1 MAKNQKGF
9 WKNTRNFL
17 LTLGNAN
24 AQIILDLKE
33 DLEEIETE
41 INHQLKAAHQSD
53 LKSLKNLRKVLLNDI
68 NKLRENNRPE
78 ISLKVIETARNHGVT
93 SPQLELGRAKA
104 LAALNQHEKAIQIWN
119 EQASSNK
126 LKVKQQAN
134 AEIKAYEKSHLS
146 ASELLRSIRAALR
159 SEMIESKYIPEIA
172 PHQASELERQI
183 LNESIELRKNNNE
196 KLSLELLEICI
207 QHGVR
212 SYLIDDNKARA
223 LFKIGLKREAIHIW
237 QSLLSNNDGEKEKSA
252 QKILFQLSQNLL
264 AAIKKT
270 IAENGQDV
278 QHLPEQAPQDLSKLG
293 FLILREAI
301 ALRKANQEELSLQ
314 ILELTTSAGFE
325 TDAINE
331 NRARA
336 LINLKRNTEAVKL
349 LQELLSSKKEETQE
363 SANRIL
369 KSLGQKLLKQ
379 TRDLLNKNC
388 WKIRHLPEESPEHL
402 AKLEPLILKE
412 AIALRKEK
420 KERLSLAILN
430 LSIELGLKTEK
441 IDDNRARALI
451 NDEQYFEAVTIWN
464 SLKDSK
470 NTQIQQSATSML
482 ERFSEKGFQ
491 QKILQEVNNILA
503 NDNDKTQ
510 AINLLTDA
518 ILKNPND
525 HKLHEKL
532 GEVAT
537 KDGDKTNQSDQEFEE
552 LNSHAQAL
560 AGFEAFVTSLE
571 QRHMPALKAADDK
584 QDPKQ

>member
-53 LKSLKNLRKVLLNDI
+53 LKSLKNLRKALLNDI

-93 SPQLELGRAKA
+93 SPQLEAGRAKA

-278 QHLPEQAPQDLSKLG
+278 QHLPGQAPQDLSKLG

-336 LINLKRNTEAVKL
+336 LINLKRYTEAVKL

-388 WKIRHLPEESPEHL
+388 WEIRHLPEESPEHL

-451 NDEQYFEAVTIWN
+451 NDEQYFKAVTIWN

-491 QKILQEVNNILA
+491 QKILQEVNNILV
-503 NDNDKTQ
+503 NDKDKTQ

-518 ILKNPND
+518 ILQNPND

-532 GEVAT
+532 GEVAS

-571 QRHMPALKAADDK
+571 QRYMPALKAADDK
-584 QDPKQ
+584 